1 MPPEKNLTKTKP
13 VLCYLRSFGSHG
25 SGGSTCL
32 LAAMANFPL
41 RPTARWPFVF
51 VPPKK
56 LDFTECLIFV
66 GVTRHRHPVSRFHP
80 LFYPPPC
87 FLQLD

>member
-1 MPPEKNLTKTKP
+1 MAVVAQPVFLLPWQISLFARPPGGLLY
-13 VLCYLRSFGSHG
+13 LCHQ
-25 SGGSTCL
+25 
-32 LAAMANFPL
+32 
-41 RPTARWPFVF
+41 
-51 VPPKK
+51 KK

>member
-1 MPPEKNLTKTKP
+1 MAVVAQP
-13 VLCYLRSFGSHG
+13 VF
-25 SGGSTCL
+25 L
-32 LAAMANFPL
+32 LPWQISL

>member
-1 MPPEKNLTKTKP
+1 MLFEEFWLSWQWWLNLSS
-13 VLCYLRSFGSHG
+13 CCHG
-25 SGGSTCL
+25 K
-32 LAAMANFPL
+32 FPSSPD
-41 RPTARWPFVF
+41 RQVAFCICAT
-51 VPPKK
+51 KK